1 MTSKESNRERE
12 RKREREEL
20 FSQEEEGYDQNIS
33 MTHIHDQMAKV
44 FNIIMVS
51 SRIKAASLLLA
62 SL

>member
-1 MTSKESNRERE
+1 MTSKESRESERERE
-12 RKREREEL
+12 WEDL

-51 SRIKAASLLLA
+51 SRIEAASLLLA